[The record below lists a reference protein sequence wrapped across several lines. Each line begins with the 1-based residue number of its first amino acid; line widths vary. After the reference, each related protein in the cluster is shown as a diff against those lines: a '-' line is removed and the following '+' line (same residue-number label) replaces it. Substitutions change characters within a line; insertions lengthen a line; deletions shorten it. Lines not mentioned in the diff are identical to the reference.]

1 MAVTPSSHAEVAV
14 SLGQPCAQT
23 AGLWLEP
30 QLPEELPSRRQEELP
45 SRRQGGVPSAPQ
57 PWVSLPVRSLNGG
70 RGSSGQARGSK
81 ASVYLLTSAPPG
93 RLGPHSHLLPHTVL
107 GSF

>member
-1 MAVTPSSHAEVAV
+1 MAVSPSSHAEVAV

-30 QLPEELPSRRQEELP
+30 QLPEELPSRRQ
-45 SRRQGGVPSAPQ
+45 GGVPSAPQ

-70 RGSSGQARGSK
+70 WGSSGQARGSK